1 MSNIRHPIL
10 TDTSALVALGMSDYW
25 ETAKT
30 ALKLTTTNICQTEL
44 KHHVRN
50 NHEYAPNGS
59 REHRL
64 HHGSKRVLEA
74 FDDGEYNF
82 SVMTVVPAPSGADAG
97 DESLLSEISQH
108 PNTYRYVVL
117 NDATCRDILRTTRDR
132 ERLSYRIVSPT
143 YLLYVLFDNGELTK
157 AEFCKGCGDMMKG
170 EGWTNTG
177 AIHEMWR
184 SIPIDCSEYV
194 EDRLLPE

>member
-44 KHHVRN
+44 KRHVRT

-64 HHGSKRVLEA
+64 HHGSKRALEA
-74 FDDGEYNF
+74 FDDDECTF
-82 SVMTVVPAPSGADAG
+82 SAMTVVPAPSGADAG
-97 DESLLSEISQH
+97 DESLVSEVSQH
-108 PNTYRYVVL
+108 SDAYRYVVL
-117 NDATCRDILRTTRDR
+117 NDATYRDILRTTRDQ
-132 ERLSYRIVSPT
+132 EGLSYRIVPPT
-143 YLLYVLFDNGELTK
+143 YLLYVLFDNGKLTK
-157 AEFCKGCGDMMKG
+157 AELCKECGDMMKG
-170 EGWTNTG
+170 EGWTNAG

-184 SIPIDCSEYV
+184 SIPVNCSGYV